1 MYKLILVD
9 DEEDV
14 REGLLELIHWENLGF
29 QIVDTAENGK
39 EALEMVERYIPDVV
53 VTDIQMPFMN
63 GLELSEWIRTH
74 YPAAKIII
82 LTGYE
87 EFEYAQRAI
96 RLGIDEYILKPFSAG
111 ELSAILSKVKKQ
123 LDEEME
129 EKENV
134 LLLTEHYRKNLP
146 VLQGLFLSSL
156 VSRKLSQSE
165 INEKTTHY
173 ELDLTGE
180 AYNVSVIHI
189 DVPAVF
195 NDLTTDAKSSGT
207 AKAVSLRD
215 TNDRQLQLFAVL
227 NIVDELVASH
237 TRHKV
242 FINHDEV
249 VLLSIYD
256 NAVNDGY
263 NGLLNQTLQLLE
275 DVKYSI
281 ERFLKLQVTIGVGS
295 VIPDL
300 GGVSTSYQE
309 AERALD
315 YRMILGNHKMI
326 WIGDVESKQFPSIS
340 LDEMKEKELIR
351 CLKVGTDGELEE
363 LLDGLFAGL
372 IDSAVNYQDFH
383 VYMLMMLTAVIKA
396 AQDVQVDLDNLFD
409 GGVKFFAQL
418 SKFSNASE
426 AKAWFVTVCTKLKNC
441 IAAERQSSYNLLVED
456 AKTYINEHYQDHDM
470 SITKVCK
477 QLHISTGYFSNIFK
491 KETKMTFVNYLMNV
505 RMEAAQSMLRLTDLK
520 AFEIA
525 DQVGFTDPNYFSFCF
540 RKRFGISPKEYRGGA
555 KTV

>member
-14 REGLLELIHWENLGF
+14 REGLLELIHWEKLGF
-29 QIVDTAENGK
+29 QIMDTAENGK
-39 EALEMVERYIPDVV
+39 EASEMVERYIPDVV

-63 GLELSEWIRTH
+63 GLELSEWIRSN
-74 YPAAKIII
+74 YPATKIII

-111 ELSAILSKVKKQ
+111 ELSTILAKVKNQ

-156 VSRKLSQSE
+156 VSRKLPQGE
-165 INEKTTHY
+165 INEKTMYY

-189 DVPAVF
+189 DVPGVS
-195 NDLTTDAKSSGT
+195 NLIQDDKLSGT
-207 AKAVSLRD
+207 TKAISLRD

-227 NIVDELVASH
+227 NIVDEIVASH
-237 TRHKV
+237 ARHKV
-242 FINHDEV
+242 FINHDEI

-256 NAVNDGY
+256 NATNDENSGV
-263 NGLLNQTLQLLE
+263 LNKTLQLLE

-295 VIPDL
+295 VISDL

-315 YRMILGNHKMI
+315 YRMILGSNKVI
-326 WIGDVESKQFPSIS
+326 WIGDVESKQFPTVTF
-340 LDEMKEKELIR
+340 DEMKERELVR
-351 CLKVGTDGELEE
+351 CLKVGEDDELEI
-363 LLDGLFAGL
+363 LLDELFAGL
-372 IDSAVNYQDFH
+372 IDSAINYQDFH
-383 VYMLMMLTAVIKA
+383 VYMIMMLTAVIKA
-396 AQDVQVDLDNLFD
+396 AQDVQADLDELFD

-426 AKAWFVTVCTKLKNC
+426 AKAWFVSVCTKLKNS
-441 IAAERQSSYNLLVED
+441 IAAKRQSSYNLLVED
-456 AKTYINEHYQDHDM
+456 AKHYINEHYREHDI
-470 SITKVCK
+470 SIAKVCK

-505 RMEAAQSMLRLTDLK
+505 RMEAAQNMLRLTDLK

-540 RKRFGISPKEYRGGA
+540 RKRFGVSPKEYRGGA

>member
-14 REGLLELIHWENLGF
+14 REGLLELIQWDKLGF
-29 QIVDTAENGK
+29 QIMDTAENGK
-39 EALEMVERYIPDVV
+39 EASEMVERYIPDVV

-63 GLELSEWIRTH
+63 GLELSEWISSK
-74 YPAAKIII
+74 YPGTKIII

-87 EFEYAQRAI
+87 EFEYAQKAI

-111 ELSAILSKVKKQ
+111 ELSTILAKVKKQ
-123 LDEEME
+123 LDEELE

-156 VSRKLSQSE
+156 VSRKLPQKE
-165 INEKTTHY
+165 INEKSMYY

-180 AYNVSVIHI
+180 AYNVSVIRI
-189 DVPAVF
+189 DVP
-195 NDLTTDAKSSGT
+195 LTQGDKSLDT
-207 AKAVSLRD
+207 IKATSLRD

-227 NIVDELVASH
+227 NIVDEIVANH
-237 TRHKV
+237 DKHQV
-242 FINHDEV
+242 FINHDDI

-256 NAVNDGY
+256 SANNEGGT
-263 NGLLNQTLQLLE
+263 GLLNTTLELLE

-295 VIPDL
+295 VISDL
-300 GGVSTSYQE
+300 EGVTSSYQE

-315 YRMILGNHKMI
+315 YRMILGSNKVI
-326 WIGDVESKQFPSIS
+326 WIGDVESKQFPSLT
-340 LDEMKEKELIR
+340 LDDMKERELIR
-351 CLKVGTDGELEE
+351 CLKVGGDDELEA
-363 LLDGLFAGL
+363 LLNELFAGL
-372 IDSAVNYQDFH
+372 INSPSSYQDFH
-383 VYMLMMLTAVIKA
+383 VYLIMMLTAVIKA
-396 AQDVQVDLDNLFD
+396 AQEVQVDLDELFD

-426 AKAWFVTVCTKLKNC
+426 AKIWFVNVCTKLKNC
-441 IAAERQSSYNLLVED
+441 IAAKRQSSYNLLVED
-456 AKTYINEHYQDHDM
+456 AKKYINEHYQDHDI

-505 RMEAAQSMLRLTDLK
+505 RMDAAQSMLRLTDLK

-525 DQVGFTDPNYFSFCF
+525 DQVGFSDPNYFSFCF
-540 RKRFGISPKEYRGGA
+540 RKRFGISPKEFRGGA